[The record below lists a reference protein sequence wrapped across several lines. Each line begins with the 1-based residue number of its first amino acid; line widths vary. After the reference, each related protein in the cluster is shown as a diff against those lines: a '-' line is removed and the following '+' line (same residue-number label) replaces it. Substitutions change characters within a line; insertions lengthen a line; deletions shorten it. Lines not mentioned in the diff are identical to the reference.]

1 MIRKRMHDQ
10 GLFSK
15 SSKEPHISN
24 HPSNHSQEKPTV
36 GRMVMGK
43 VFLAEEIRPCPP
55 GVNPEGANEVPYFQF
70 PEMSR
75 SDQLVHAVFTRQ
87 GGVSKAPY
95 DTLNVSYATG
105 DKPDCVS
112 RNLQIIKAA
121 VGASDLVFLNQ
132 MHGKEILALRGERF
146 KALGDPVDA
155 DALITDQPRVALM
168 VKQAD
173 CQAVLVYDPIKDVV
187 ANVHCG
193 WRGNVHNILGS
204 VVGRMNAE
212 FGCRPA
218 DLVAGI
224 GPSLGPCCAE
234 FVNYEQEFP
243 EGFRRFMVRE
253 GYFDLWE
260 ISRWQLL
267 EAGLAED
274 HIEVANICSRCR
286 TDMFFSYRAEG
297 ITGRFATVAML
308 KG

>member
-10 GLFSK
+10 GLLSK

-24 HPSNHSQEKPTV
+24 HPSNHSKEEPPV
-36 GRMVMGK
+36 SRMVMGK
-43 VFLAEEIRPCPP
+43 VFLDEEIRPCAPRE
-55 GVNPEGANEVPYFQF
+55 NPESANEVPYLQF

-105 DKPDCVS
+105 DKTDSVS
-112 RNLQIIKAA
+112 NNLQIIKAA
-121 VGASDLVFLNQ
+121 VGASKLVFTNQ
-132 MHGKEILALRGERF
+132 MHGKEILALRGEGS
-146 KALGDPVDA
+146 KALGDPVEA
-155 DALITDQPRVALM
+155 DALITDQPHVALM

-173 CQAVLVYDPIKDVV
+173 CQAVLLFDPIKDVV

-193 WRGNVHNILGS
+193 WRGNVQNILGS
-204 VVGRMNAE
+204 VVGRMNAQ

-218 DLVAGI
+218 DLLAGI

-243 EGFRRFMVRE
+243 ERFRRFMIRE
-253 GYFDLWE
+253 EYFDLWE